1 MGYVMVKLLGYMI
14 TWTTYGTWLQGDERG
29 YVKDGVTL
37 PANERL
43 EQANKQLQVQDAI
56 HLSNIQHQVVLEA
69 ILKEVAARGQKIYA
83 ISVQSTHVHIV
94 LEDTAEPID
103 KIVAYYKTAARLALK
118 NLGHQGRVW
127 TKGYDKRFCFDEGN
141 LNRRIRYVENQNHV
155 YKQ

>member
-43 EQANKQLQVQDAI
+43 EQANRQLQVQDAI

-69 ILKEVAARGQKIYA
+69 ILKEAAARGQRIYA

-127 TKGYDKRFCFDEGN
+127 TKGYDKRFCFDKES
-141 LNRRIRYVENQNHV
+141 LNRRIQYMENQNRV
-155 YKQ
+155 